1 MSQSTL
7 KQGVTQW
14 RGYTLLLLTLVYTFS
29 VLDRF
34 ILGILLPQIKQELL
48 LNDALLGLLTGA
60 AFAIFYASLGL
71 PIARLADRYGRKHI
85 IAVCLAIFSVMT
97 AVCGMANSFLGLFL
111 ARVGVGIGE
120 AGTTPAATSILSDLY
135 NKQQRAGA
143 LAIVSVG
150 GNIGILI
157 GFVVGGFVA
166 AHYGWRAGFFVIG
179 VPGVILALVLF
190 LTMPEPVRGA
200 VDGLVEDDTKEV
212 PDLRTTLGFLL
223 QQKSFVWILAGLTLM
238 VGLSTTTITWLP
250 SMLTRSHGMAADQ
263 VGVTL
268 GLAIGLLGP
277 IGTVL
282 LGGFLANH
290 LSVRDLRWGAWLSAI
305 GALILVPCYVFLS
318 LANSGTMAMAAY
330 FIPAVLGIFFQGPS
344 LALLQSVTPVT
355 MRATSAA
362 IALFVA
368 NMIGLGLGPLSV
380 GLLSDGLNASY
391 GVESLRYALLIVPG
405 MAMIASYVYWRGSYF
420 IFEDISKADAIS
432 QS

>member
-1 MSQSTL
+1 MAHHTGQ
-7 KQGVTQW
+7 QGITHW

-34 ILGILLPQIKQELL
+34 ILGILLPQIKQELM

-71 PIARLADRYGRKHI
+71 PIARLADHYGRKHI
-85 IAVCLAIFSVMT
+85 IAICLAIFSVMT
-97 AVCGMANSFLGLFL
+97 AICGMANSFLGLFL

-135 NKQQRAGA
+135 SKQERAGA
-143 LAIVSVG
+143 LAILSVG

-166 AHYGWRAGFFVIG
+166 VHYGWRAGFFVIG

-190 LTMPEPVRGA
+190 LTMPEPARGA
-200 VDGLVEDDTKEV
+200 VEGVDEKNLKEV
-212 PDLRTTLGFLL
+212 PDLRATLGFLL
-223 QQKSFVWILAGLTLM
+223 GQKSFLWILTGLTLM
-238 VGLSTTTITWLP
+238 VGLATTTITWLP
-250 SMLTRSHGMAADQ
+250 SLLTRSHGMQADQ

-282 LGGFLANH
+282 LGGVLANY
-290 LSVRDLRWGAWLSAI
+290 LSARDLRWGAWLSAI
-305 GALILVPCYVFLS
+305 GAFVLVPCHIFLS
-318 LANSGTMAMAAY
+318 LATSGSMAMAAY
-330 FIPAVLGIFFQGPS
+330 LIPAILGIFFQGPS
-344 LALLQSVTPVT
+344 LALLQSATPVT

-380 GLLSDGLNASY
+380 GLLSDGLASTY
-391 GVESLRYALLIVPG
+391 GADSLRYALLIVPC
-405 MAMIASYVYWRGSYF
+405 MAFIAGYVYWRGSHF
-420 IFEDISKADAIS
+420 ILADISKAEAVS
-432 QS
+432 QN

>member
-1 MSQSTL
+1 MSQFTL

-85 IAVCLAIFSVMT
+85 IAICLAIFSVMT

-212 PDLRTTLGFLL
+212 PDLGTTLGFLL

-250 SMLTRSHGMAADQ
+250 SMLIRSHGMAADQ

-391 GVESLRYALLIVPG
+391 GVESLRYALLIVPC
-405 MAMIASYVYWRGSYF
+405 MAMIASYVYWRGSNF

>member
-1 MSQSTL
+1 
-7 KQGVTQW
+7 
-14 RGYTLLLLTLVYTFS
+14 
-29 VLDRF
+29 
-34 ILGILLPQIKQELL
+34 
-48 LNDALLGLLTGA
+48 
-60 AFAIFYASLGL
+60 
-71 PIARLADRYGRKHI
+71 
-85 IAVCLAIFSVMT
+85 
-97 AVCGMANSFLGLFL
+97 
-111 ARVGVGIGE
+111 
-120 AGTTPAATSILSDLY
+120 
-135 NKQQRAGA
+135 
-143 LAIVSVG
+143 
-150 GNIGILI
+150 
-157 GFVVGGFVA
+157 
-166 AHYGWRAGFFVIG
+166 
-179 VPGVILALVLF
+179 
-190 LTMPEPVRGA
+190 
-200 VDGLVEDDTKEV
+200 
-212 PDLRTTLGFLL
+212 
-223 QQKSFVWILAGLTLM
+223 
-238 VGLSTTTITWLP
+238 
-250 SMLTRSHGMAADQ
+250 
-263 VGVTL
+263 VTL

>member
-1 MSQSTL
+1 MSHPTAQKGL
-7 KQGVTQW
+7 TQW
-14 RGYTLLLLTLVYTFS
+14 RGYTLFLLTLVYTFS

-85 IAVCLAIFSVMT
+85 IAICLAIFSVMT
-97 AVCGMANSFLGLFL
+97 AICGLANSFLGLFL

-143 LAIVSVG
+143 MAIVSVG

-157 GFVVGGFVA
+157 GFIVGGFVA
-166 AHYGWRAGFFVIG
+166 AHYGWRASFFVIG

-200 VDGLVEDDTKEV
+200 VDGLSEDAAKAV
-212 PDLRTTLGFLL
+212 PDFRVTWRFLL
-223 QQKSFVWILAGLTLM
+223 HQKSFVWILAALTLM
-238 VGLSTTTITWLP
+238 IGLTTTTITWLP
-250 SMLTRSHGMAADQ
+250 SLLIRSHAMAADQ
-263 VGVTL
+263 VGVAL

-290 LSVRDLRWGAWLSAI
+290 LSARDLRWGAWLSAI
-305 GALILVPCYVFLS
+305 GALVLVPCYVLLS
-318 LANSGTMAMAAY
+318 LATSGTMAMAAY
-330 FIPAVLGIFFQGPS
+330 LIPAILGIFFQGPS

-380 GLLSDGLNASY
+380 GLLSDALNTSY
-391 GVESLRYALLIVPG
+391 GVDSLRYALLIVPC
-405 MAMIASYVYWRGSYF
+405 MAIVAGYVYWRGSHF
-420 IFEDISKADAIS
+420 LLADIGKADAMS
-432 QS
+432 QN